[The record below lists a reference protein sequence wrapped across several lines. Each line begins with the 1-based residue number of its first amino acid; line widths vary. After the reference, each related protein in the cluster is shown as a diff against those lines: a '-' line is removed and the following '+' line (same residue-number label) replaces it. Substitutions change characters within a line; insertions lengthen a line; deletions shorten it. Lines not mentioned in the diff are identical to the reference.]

1 MALKPILLCLFV
13 LHLSGTPTIEASSLQ
28 FVANPLVIKPVLSK
42 KLQVRCAVFNTTQE
56 IMRRNYKNKG
66 LVEGKLISSMEDPQP
81 DVGHLMSIV
90 ITKWNKETDQNETV
104 ASVAGCLAAGAEF
117 NFLGKV
123 EVEGNTERS
132 PVPGEVG
139 YLKLTWD
146 RPLDQHSGLYSC
158 EASALTSEKH
168 TISLSASLQIVAK
181 EPTISDIVAYISEHD
196 KNITSLKEE
205 NQKLKLDLE
214 SLMSNTTQNFTEVQQ
229 KMALM
234 KGQNTQTG
242 SVTCSDQTIL
252 FSQQFKNTPIVY
264 VAFEALS
271 VSGSGTYTTSL
282 STSAVSVSSFKL
294 SCSYTG
300 HVNTWGLRVRWLAT
314 D

>member
-1 MALKPILLCLFV
+1 MKGLLCILLPV
-13 LHLSGTPTIEASSLQ
+13 TMAMVSTTEASSLY
-28 FVANPLVIKPVLSK
+28 FEANPAVIKPVLSK
-42 KLQVRCAVFNTTQE
+42 KLQMRCSVSNRTLALINF
-56 IMRRNYKNKG
+56 YKG
-66 LVEGKLISSMEDPQP
+66 LYKESSTKGASVNGSTEDRQH

-132 PVPGEVG
+132 PVSGEVG

-158 EASALTSEKH
+158 EASALTTEKH
-168 TISLSASLQIVAK
+168 SFSLNASLQIVAQ
-181 EPTISDIVAYISEHD
+181 EPTISDLVTYISEHD

-205 NQKLKLDLE
+205 NQKLKLDLKA
-214 SLMSNTTQNFTEVQQ
+214 LMSNTTQNFTELVK

-234 KGQNTQTG
+234 KGHNIETG
-242 SVTCSDQTIL
+242 SVTCSAQTVY
-252 FSQQFKNTPIVY
+252 FSQQFINTPVVY
-264 VAFEALS
+264 VAIESLS
-271 VSGSGTYTTSL
+271 VNTGGRYITTSL
-282 STSAVSVSSFKL
+282 STSEVSDESFDL
-294 SCSYTG
+294 SCTCTDYCNSLG
-300 HVNTWGLRVRWLAT
+300 ARWLAIG
-314 D
+314 